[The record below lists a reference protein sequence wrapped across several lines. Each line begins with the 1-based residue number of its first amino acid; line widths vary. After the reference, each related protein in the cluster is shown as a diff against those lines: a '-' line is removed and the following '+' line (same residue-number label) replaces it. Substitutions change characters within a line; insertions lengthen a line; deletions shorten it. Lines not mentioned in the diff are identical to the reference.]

1 MTKVPVSMTLF
12 EYRGKRYPRHS
23 GGDDYVRLQTDG
35 PPSHEIFPDAI
46 EFNDDPSDPWVKLP
60 RSAISGRYA
69 QEVTATWHG
78 VPVTIDERVRHGLS
92 RGMVTIRYEGVEPA
106 TARAAGLTGNQN
118 DGWSALVSPDEV
130 ERVHVE
136 TTRLPPVRE

>member
-1 MTKVPVSMTLF
+1 M
-12 EYRGKRYPRHS
+12 
-23 GGDDYVRLQTDG
+23 
-35 PPSHEIFPDAI
+35 
-46 EFNDDPSDPWVKLP
+46 KLP

-78 VPVTIDERVRHGLS
+78 VPVTIDERVRRGLS
-92 RGMVTIRYEGVEPA
+92 RGMVTIRYEGVDPA
-106 TARAAGLTGNQN
+106 TALAAGLTGNQN